1 VVFIFEAVLNTVF
14 FIKLKLP
21 HGKYTMDCV
30 FTVEV
35 LDPFF
40 LPFFH
45 TEKQT

>member
-1 VVFIFEAVLNTVF
+1 
-14 FIKLKLP
+14 
-21 HGKYTMDCV
+21 MDCV

-45 TEKQT
+45 TEKQTWRLNRLWL